1 MAKQMISK
9 NTNIKLVG
17 ILDKNENGEFYVTI
31 EDKDN
36 VTSFLLNPLLEEM
49 VGTEISLSSVDEL
62 SLSLVGN

>member
-9 NTNIKLVG
+9 NKNIKIVG

-36 VTSFLLNPLLEEM
+36 VQSFLLSPLLEEM
-49 VGTEISLSSVDEL
+49 IGTEVTFNSVDEL
-62 SLSLVGN
+62 SFAE